1 MYIISSPSVSQSV
14 SRDVFDKS
22 LLPSCLT
29 TPNLTTTTFLSH
41 VFFPPFFLLEI
52 RPIVQSIDENQS
64 KEEKKKNHVILPL
77 RRRVARQDK
86 AHQYKIRGLIKRPV
100 HLGRRPATQPPS
112 PHPCPLES
120 ATPWHNSLETQSV

>member
-1 MYIISSPSVSQSV
+1 MFFYIYHLIAVSQSI

-22 LLPSCLT
+22 LLPSALT

-52 RPIVQSIDENQS
+52 RPIVQIIDENQS
-64 KEEKKKNHVILPL
+64 KEEKKKIMLYY
-77 RRRVARQDK
+77 RFDGQRAVARQDK

-100 HLGRRPATQPPS
+100 HLGRRPATHS
-112 PHPCPLES
+112 P
-120 ATPWHNSLETQSV
+120 TPTSLPAGICYAMA